1 MLGAFRSADAGP
13 RGAATRIGLA
23 ALLACIGL
31 TWTAGA
37 TSAFATYGT
46 VKITKVNEGGDQ
58 TDSFHFNASTAIKST
73 GGFDLKGGQSYSS
86 STVHAN
92 TGAYAGAGAY
102 TVSETADADYD
113 LRDIACSVTP
123 APGKYTASGSTAKDL
138 ANRKVSIRVGV
149 NEKVDCT
156 VYNKRKTGTIIVKK
170 ALIPASDTGK
180 FDLQVDG
187 ANVATQVGDGG
198 YGSKTVTTG
207 SHTVG
212 EAGTYLSNYT
222 SSTAC
227 KNASGYTVAV
237 SAAGAVNV
245 GDGDTITCTI
255 TNTRKTGTI
264 IVKKQLVPSTDA
276 GKFDLQV
283 DNANVATQVGDGGY
297 GSKTVPTGS
306 HKVGEAG
313 AYLSNY
319 TSSTACKNASG
330 YTVAVSADGAVNVGS
345 GDTITCTIT
354 NTRKTGIII
363 VKKALIPATDA
374 GKFDLQVDGDD
385 VATQV
390 GDGGYGSKTVP
401 TGSHTVGEAGAN
413 LADYASSTSCK
424 NASGYSVDVSAG
436 GAVNVGSGDTITCT
450 ITNTRKTGTI
460 VVKKQLL
467 PSTDGGKFDLQVDG
481 DNVAT
486 QIGDGGTG
494 SKTVP
499 TGSHTVGEAGSNLDA
514 YTSATSCTDAAGTEV
529 AKGTGVLNVAVG
541 DGDTITCTI
550 TNTRK
555 TPPSSPQPPVTPS
568 TPQPAPAQA
577 VAGVKTVARPARG
590 SAAITGPRACPRT
603 TSVSAT
609 VRGKQIRRV
618 TFFVR
623 GHKVKTVTKAAN
635 GRWTLSMRT
644 SSLRRGPNAVTARVE
659 FTAASQTKARTLRIN
674 ITRCAAQVV
683 SPQFTG

>member
-13 RGAATRIGLA
+13 RGAATRIGLV

-37 TSAFATYGT
+37 TSAFATYGQ

-58 TDSFHFNASTAIKST
+58 TDLLHFTGSSAIASTA
-73 GGFDLKGGQSYSS
+73 GFDLKGGQSYPA
-86 STVHAN
+86 TGYKNVLAN
-92 TGAYAGAGAY
+92 AGAYAGNSAY
-102 TVSETADADYD
+102 YVSETADADYN

-123 APGKYTASGSTAKDL
+123 APGKYTASGSTTKDL
-138 ANRKVSIRVGV
+138 ANRKVTIRVGV
-149 NEKVDCT
+149 NEKADCT
-156 VYNKRKTGTIIVKK
+156 FYNKRKTGTIIVKK

-187 ANVATQVGDGG
+187 
-198 YGSKTVTTG
+198 
-207 SHTVG
+207 
-212 EAGTYLSNYT
+212 
-222 SSTAC
+222 
-227 KNASGYTVAV
+227 
-237 SAAGAVNV
+237 
-245 GDGDTITCTI
+245 
-255 TNTRKTGTI
+255 
-264 IVKKQLVPSTDA
+264 
-276 GKFDLQV
+276 
-283 DNANVATQVGDGGY
+283 DN
-297 GSKTVPTGS
+297 
-306 HKVGEAG
+306 
-313 AYLSNY
+313 
-319 TSSTACKNASG
+319 
-330 YTVAVSADGAVNVGS
+330 
-345 GDTITCTIT
+345 
-354 NTRKTGIII
+354 
-363 VKKALIPATDA
+363 
-374 GKFDLQVDGDD
+374 

-424 NASGYSVDVSAG
+424 NASGYPVDVSAG
-436 GAVNVGSGDTITCT
+436 GAVNLGSGDTITCT

-467 PSTDGGKFDLQVDG
+467 PATDGGKFDLQVDG

-499 TGSHTVGEAGSNLDA
+499 TGSHTVGEAGGNLDA
-514 YTSATSCTDAAGTEV
+514 YTSATSCTDGAGTEV
-529 AKGTGVLNVAVG
+529 AKGTGVLTVSVG

-555 TPPSSPQPPVTPS
+555 TPPSSPQPPLTPS

-590 SAAITGPRACPRT
+590 SAVITGPRACPRT

-609 VRGKQIRRV
+609 VRGRQIRRV